1 MSKSDNNSQK
11 YEIRRN
17 GETVCVSSQPQ
28 CGYPAKTVRDMM
40 AAGYQYVVDGK
51 AVRKV

>member
-1 MSKSDNNSQK
+1 MSKADNTQK

-17 GETVCVSSQPQ
+17 GETVCVSSPPY
-28 CGYPAKTVRDMM
+28 CGYSAKTVRDMM
-40 AAGYQYVVDGK
+40 AAGYQYAVGGK

>member
-1 MSKSDNNSQK
+1 MIKADTNNPK

-17 GETVCVSSQPQ
+17 GETVCVSSMPYY
-28 CGYPAKTVRDMM
+28 GYPAKTVRDMM
-40 AAGYQYVVDGK
+40 AAGYQYAVDGK